1 MDNLPK
7 SQLLAYLNCFTKY
20 CLKRSKEKSS
30 ANGSQH
36 GSFDAL
42 VNNIEEEIVDKETS
56 VKFEAYTDIEVLSW

>member
-20 CLKRSKEKSS
+20 CLKRSKENSS
-30 ANGSQH
+30 VNGPQH

-42 VNNIEEEIVDKETS
+42 VNNIEEIVDKETR
-56 VKFEAYTDIEVLSW
+56 VTFEAYTDIEVLSW